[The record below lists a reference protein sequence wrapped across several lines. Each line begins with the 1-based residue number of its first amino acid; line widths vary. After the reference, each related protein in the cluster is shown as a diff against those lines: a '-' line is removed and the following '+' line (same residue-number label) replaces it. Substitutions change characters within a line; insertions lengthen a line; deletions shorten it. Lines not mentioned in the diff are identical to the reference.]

1 MVLKYISILKL
12 FCTLI
17 AFLSFY
23 LSYAAVIVIC
33 PDHASVPYDLNFCFE
48 NSVSLWQKI
57 LLYNRLCSIYTF
69 LYFLSHTVSSGPFFK
84 GIF

>member
-17 AFLSFY
+17 AFVSFN

-48 NSVSLWQKI
+48 NSVSL
-57 LLYNRLCSIYTF
+57 
-69 LYFLSHTVSSGPFFK
+69 
-84 GIF
+84 